1 MKLIIQVQPGAI
13 LLSKSHF
20 FKDKGGIIMGI
31 FGPSKKE
38 IWQQLA
44 EEIQADYVNNG
55 FWVGDRVEAH
65 VDNWIVVLDTY
76 TVSSGKSSTTY
87 TRMRAPFVNVDNFYF
102 KIYRTGIFSGMG
114 KMLGMEDINVGYE
127 EFDEDFI
134 IKSNS
139 EEKVKQL
146 FSNEKIRFLI
156 QNQPHIS
163 LEIKDDE
170 GFFKVHFPEGVDELY
185 FQVTGVI
192 KDIDRLKE
200 LYELFAEVLKEL
212 CSMGSASAEE
222 PGVVL

>member
-1 MKLIIQVQPGAI
+1 
-13 LLSKSHF
+13 
-20 FKDKGGIIMGI
+20 MGL

-55 FWVGDRVEAH
+55 FWVGDRVEAY

-76 TVSSGKSSTTY
+76 TVSTGKSSVTY
-87 TRMRAPFVNVDNFYF
+87 TRMRAPFVNLDNFYF
-102 KIYRTGIFSGMG
+102 KIHRAGIFSGLG
-114 KMLGMEDINVGYE
+114 KVLGMEDINIGCE
-127 EFDEDFI
+127 EFDEDFV
-134 IKSNS
+134 IKGNS
-139 EEKVKQL
+139 EEKVKLL
-146 FSNEKIRFLI
+146 FSNESIRALIEYQPKI
-156 QNQPHIS
+156 N

-170 GFFKVHFPEGVDELY
+170 GFFKAHFPEGVDELY
-185 FQVTGVI
+185 FQVVGVI

-212 CSMGSASAEE
+212 CSMGSASAEK

>member
-1 MKLIIQVQPGAI
+1 MI
-13 LLSKSHF
+13 
-20 FKDKGGIIMGI
+20 KGGKFMGL

-44 EEIQADYVNNG
+44 EEIQANYVNNG
-55 FWVGDRVEAH
+55 FWVGDRVEAY

-76 TVSSGKSSTTY
+76 TVSTGKSSITY
-87 TRMRAPFVNVDNFYF
+87 TRMRAPFVNLDNFYF
-102 KIYRTGIFSGMG
+102 KIHRTGIFSGLG
-114 KMLGMEDINVGYE
+114 KVMGMEDINIGWE
-127 EFDEDFI
+127 EFDEDFV

-146 FSNEKIRFLI
+146 FSNESIRALI
-156 QNQPHIS
+156 QDQPKIN

-170 GFFKVHFPEGVDELY
+170 GFFKSHFPEGVDELY
-185 FQVTGVI
+185 FQVVGVI

-212 CSMGSASAEE
+212 CSMGSASAEK